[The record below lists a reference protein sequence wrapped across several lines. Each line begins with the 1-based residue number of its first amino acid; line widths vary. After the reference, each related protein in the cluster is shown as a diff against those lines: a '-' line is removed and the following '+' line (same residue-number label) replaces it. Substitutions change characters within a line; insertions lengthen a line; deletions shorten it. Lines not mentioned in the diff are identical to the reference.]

1 MQTVYSAE
9 ELILNESFVN
19 YCYLGN
25 AEDVSRWEKYLLQY
39 PFEKRTVDEAR
50 SFVLGLKSM
59 LKGVEKEKELAKFKN
74 ALNERGFAD
83 ANSNKLNVAYLASE
97 NFDAPRKLR
106 FLWYAAASVFV
117 IAIVVMWSVTR
128 KTDQRLA
135 ANENQEKITNLVLA
149 ENSVTKTGIGE
160 RKVVFLPDGTKVT
173 MNVKTILTVDSSFG
187 MNVRLVKLDG
197 EAFFDVEHDAR
208 SPFIVQLKDF
218 NIRVLGTMFNVRSYS
233 GDKNS
238 ETALVKGEVE
248 ITLKNNSE
256 RKFLLKPNE
265 KAVLPN
271 TNSVAGS
278 LLQQKSRTKAMQPVN
293 FEIKPLTISR
303 DGNSIIETGW
313 MQNRLEINDETFV
326 ELKNKLERWYGVTIK
341 FQDEEVKQYRFTA
354 TFEKENIDQALKAMQ
369 LSYQFK
375 FTKNDNEIM
384 IQK

>member
-1 MQTVYSAE
+1 MQTVFSTE

-39 PFEKRTVDEAR
+39 PFEKQSVDEAR
-50 SFVLGLKSM
+50 AFVLGLKSM
-59 LKGVEKEKELAKFKN
+59 LKGVEKEKELAKFKMV
-74 ALNERGFAD
+74 LNERDIANG
-83 ANSNKLNVAYLASE
+83 NSNKLNVAYLASE
-97 NFDAPRKLR
+97 NLGAPRKMK
-106 FLWYAAASVFV
+106 FLWYAAASLVV
-117 IAIVVMWSVTR
+117 ISTIVIWSVAR
-128 KTDQRLA
+128 KTDQHLA
-135 ANENQEKITNLVLA
+135 ANGNHEQVTNLVLA
-149 ENSVTKTGIGE
+149 ENSITKTGIGE

-187 MNVRLVKLDG
+187 MNVRMVKLDG
-197 EAFFDVEHDAR
+197 EAFFDVEHDSR

-218 NIRVLGTMFNVRSYS
+218 NIKVLGTMFNVRSYS

-271 TNSVAGS
+271 ANSVAGS
-278 LLQQKSRTKAMQPVN
+278 LLQQRSRTKGMQPVS
-293 FEIKPLTISR
+293 FEIKPLTISS

-326 ELKNKLERWYGVTIK
+326 ELKNKLERWYGVIIK

-375 FTKNDNEIM
+375 FTKNNNEIM